1 MKKKVNSY
9 TNKQAIR
16 EVIGGLLQDPSLIRK
31 YKIVTSDFP
40 EKFHKLIFSAINNLY
55 KNGAESIDA
64 VAIDD
69 YLSNYETQYQVFT
82 KNEGVS
88 YIEKAYEM
96 ALSCNF
102 KYYYEQLKKFS
113 LLRRYVEKG
122 IDVSEF
128 FDPDEIDPITI
139 ENQRKKLDS
148 SSIQDIINHFKRM
161 HSEII
166 APFLNNEGRDS
177 KKAGVGGHEQKE
189 RWKQDTAW
197 GIGYSSSYLTTALHG
212 IRKRRFNVKSAGTG
226 VGKTRTS
233 IADIGYAC
241 APYYYDKSLKKWCE
255 NPNGK
260 HNGALYIGTEMELL
274 EEIDPILWAY
284 IADVPQ
290 DHIEFNMYEDGEE
303 ERVDKAIDILEHEAN
318 IWFEYVPEY
327 DANTLEEIIETHKL
341 EHDIEY
347 VWFDYI
353 AATVELN
360 SEFAAE
366 SKTKMVVREDQVL
379 ANLSKKLKNFT
390 RKFDVSIDSFTQVT
404 GDFKNESNRDQ
415 TIVRGAKSIID
426 KADGALI
433 AMPPTEKELKK
444 VEPILREMIN
454 KPTPNLIYSLYKNRG
469 GKWNKIKIWMYIE
482 YSTMRVHDLFVTD
495 YEYKLI
501 KDIEK
506 TYINVNDEDF
516 ASNTA
521 SRKPLDNL
529 VITDNSN
536 DEINF

>member
-40 EKFHKLIFSAINNLY
+40 ENFHKLIFSAINNLY

-122 IDVSEF
+122 VDVSEF

-139 ENQRKKLDS
+139 ENQRKKLDN

-241 APYYYDKSLKKWCE
+241 APYYYDKSLNKWCE

-341 EHDIEY
+341 DHDIEY

-415 TIVRGAKSIID
+415 TIVRGAKAIID

-433 AMPPTEKELKK
+433 PTEKELKK

-521 SRKPLDNL
+521 NRKPLDKL

>member
-139 ENQRKKLDS
+139 ENQRKKLDN

-241 APYYYDKSLKKWCE
+241 APYYYDKSLNKWCE

-260 HNGALYIGTEMELL
+260 HNGAKQLIFWSMKQIFGLNMCQNMM
-274 EEIDPILWAY
+274 PIL
-284 IADVPQ
+284 
-290 DHIEFNMYEDGEE
+290 
-303 ERVDKAIDILEHEAN
+303 
-318 IWFEYVPEY
+318 
-327 DANTLEEIIETHKL
+327 
-341 EHDIEY
+341 
-347 VWFDYI
+347 
-353 AATVELN
+353 
-360 SEFAAE
+360 
-366 SKTKMVVREDQVL
+366 
-379 ANLSKKLKNFT
+379 
-390 RKFDVSIDSFTQVT
+390 
-404 GDFKNESNRDQ
+404 
-415 TIVRGAKSIID
+415 
-426 KADGALI
+426 
-433 AMPPTEKELKK
+433 
-444 VEPILREMIN
+444 
-454 KPTPNLIYSLYKNRG
+454 
-469 GKWNKIKIWMYIE
+469 
-482 YSTMRVHDLFVTD
+482 
-495 YEYKLI
+495 
-501 KDIEK
+501 
-506 TYINVNDEDF
+506 
-516 ASNTA
+516 
-521 SRKPLDNL
+521 
-529 VITDNSN
+529 
-536 DEINF
+536 